1 MNKDNR
7 NQTRISAWQKLSL
20 ILFGLF
26 VTLAVLEI
34 GLRLGGFIFLSFQE
48 YRNKASIRQEGA
60 YRILCLGDSLTALGG
75 RESYPSQLEGSLNA
89 RGKGIGFSVINKG
102 IPGVRTSYILSQL
115 EDNLKRYTPNM
126 VIIMA
131 GINDGPPTD
140 STRFHIPATIKIAM
154 SFKTYNL
161 LRAVWLS
168 LNAKLQKEYPLLH
181 KTDGAMGAP
190 ALLSGNSGEKYA
202 ALGRSYI
209 LQGKLKEAEE
219 CFKKSLEINP
229 HTGIAYLHLAW
240 IARGKRE
247 FRQAEEYSMKLLAE
261 EPLNDLAHTQL
272 GLAYAEQGEYSEA
285 EKAFKKAVEINRYN
299 DRAWGGLGR
308 LYAARRDH
316 VSSQAYFQKASRVR
330 NENYNPVTY
339 ANYRALGGLLKRN
352 GIILVCVQYPLRS
365 ITQLKEIFRGNSE
378 GIIFVD
384 NEKTFE
390 DAVTRDGYARY
401 FYDVFAGDFG
411 HCTAKGNGLLA
422 ENIADTLLEE
432 AFHIATKK

>member
-1 MNKDNR
+1 MQSKVSSW
-7 NQTRISAWQKLSL
+7 QRISLM
-20 ILFGLF
+20 LFGLF
-26 VTLAVLEI
+26 LTLVILET

-48 YRNKASIRQEGA
+48 YRNKASIRQGGT

-75 RESYPSQLEGSLNA
+75 RESYPSQLEISLNA
-89 RGKGIGFSVINKG
+89 RGKSIGFSVINKG

-115 EDNLKRYTPNM
+115 ENNLKRYRPNM

-140 STRFHIPATIKIAM
+140 STRLYIPATIKIAM

-161 LRAVWLS
+161 LRSVWLS
-168 LNAKLQKEYPLLH
+168 LNAKLQKKDPLRH
-181 KTDGAMGAP
+181 KTDGAVDAP
-190 ALLSGNSGEKYA
+190 ELLTGNSGEKYA

-209 LQGKLKEAEE
+209 LQGKLIEAEE
-219 CFKKSLEINP
+219 YFKKSLEINP
-229 HTGIAYLHLAW
+229 HAGIAYLHLAW

-272 GLAYAEQGEYSEA
+272 GLAYAEQGKYLEA

-308 LYAARRDH
+308 LYAARGDRI
-316 VSSQAYFQKASRVR
+316 SSQAYFQKASRAR

-339 ANYRALGGLLKRN
+339 ANYRALGELLRKN
-352 GIILVCVQYPLRS
+352 GIILVCAQYPLRS
-365 ITQLKEIFRGNSE
+365 IIQLKEIFRGSSE

-390 DAVTRDGYARY
+390 GAVMRDGYATY

-411 HCTAKGNGLLA
+411 HCTPEGNRLLA
-422 ENIADTLLEE
+422 ENIAYVILQE
-432 AFHIATKK
+432 AFGIAAKE